1 MIVRPPR
8 EHMNEP
14 SLPLL
19 SETDA
24 EHRRTINRLLIFFAI
39 VYLVEGVGQVGG
51 LIAQPLS
58 YYLKEVYGWTPL
70 QVTAYFTIFNL
81 PWVIK
86 PLYGAFSDFVPI
98 FGYRRKPYLIAA
110 NIAAAG
116 AFFWVTQLSAPD
128 QLVWALQITA
138 YGMAISSTVCG
149 AVLVENGQK
158 LGESGRFVNQQ
169 WLWTNVAVMVGSVL
183 GGELVQWL
191 SPTSAL
197 HVTAALITLA
207 PLAVLLGT
215 IFLVP
220 DRKTPI
226 DLPGLRATFGGL
238 VAAFKKRDLWVL
250 ALFLFLY
257 YFSPG
262 LSKPLYYYMTDSL
275 KFSQGYIGILGSI
288 AAAGWIVAA
297 LLYRRVFEHLSS
309 QQLLNLSIALGT
321 LATAAFVFLSG
332 DVSAA
337 ILNFCSGFTAMLAT
351 VATVTLAAD
360 FCPPRSEGFTFAA
373 MMSVIN
379 LSTSFADNVGSYLYE
394 HTFGNALAPLILAS
408 AAFTALAFVLVPF
421 LRLGDKR
428 QGRVVTA

>member
-1 MIVRPPR
+1 
-8 EHMNEP
+8 
-14 SLPLL
+14 
-19 SETDA
+19 
-24 EHRRTINRLLIFFAI
+24 
-39 VYLVEGVGQVGG
+39 
-51 LIAQPLS
+51 
-58 YYLKEVYGWTPL
+58 
-70 QVTAYFTIFNL
+70 
-81 PWVIK
+81 
-86 PLYGAFSDFVPI
+86 
-98 FGYRRKPYLIAA
+98 
-110 NIAAAG
+110 
-116 AFFWVTQLSAPD
+116 
-128 QLVWALQITA
+128 
-138 YGMAISSTVCG
+138 
-149 AVLVENGQK
+149 VENGQK

-169 WLWTNVAVMVGSVL
+169 WLWTNVAVMGGSVL

-394 HTFGNALAPLILAS
+394 HTFGNALTPLILAS
-408 AAFTALAFVLVPF
+408 AAFTALAFILVPF

-428 QGRVVTA
+428 QGQVATA